1 MNDSTSNS
9 YTKKQSAERMKT
21 RKKMSKAQIQ
31 LAIIKKKQ
39 CDARALKIVEQLL
52 EPVVETHWLL
62 QNLQHINKSH
72 MEDVIEERA
81 IVKLCGYVLCK
92 NPITVIITQQFHIST
107 KRNKVYDVTRRKNF
121 CSSYCY
127 GACNYLLEQ
136 MLTSPLWLREQ
147 EEIPV
152 FHLLS
157 SNLQTKKDML
167 GDEVYVNDIDILSEN
182 DKEYIE
188 PTEKFEEAKSQ
199 ILNKVTNA
207 CNKLPDSN
215 DKVSNIISNEHMVF
229 ENTSSEYFIPK
240 SVQTEDSKV
249 HNNLKSYQDIMA
261 DKNVPNLPINIKC
274 SSENNEDFHEQ
285 IEIVQKCYEVP
296 VLEKN
301 SKTLLNCEKH
311 EEIIANKS
319 NIQIVEKECKEDKKI
334 NEFIIISQNILD
346 KKEYP
351 IEDKKD
357 KYENVQEMNNNK
369 IRRNAS
375 TKNIRKKK
383 ISEDPEQS
391 STKFYTLIMR
401 VEKSVK
407 EWITEDTISFLQGD
421 SDIRLQL
428 MENFIQHERYV
439 QLCKKLNKLQLQD
452 EKEDRI
458 DLSSNTLKPLPH
470 FSILRE
476 EADKIELKVNA
487 FYEGRMV
494 IDQPKKVVE
503 NSETC
508 TSYPILPLI
517 DAHAP
522 KALRRKIFLDKLHK
536 ILPDLLHMLAGSTQ
550 CYTLI
555 EYIHDNSN
563 STLIK
568 GLVNTFS
575 LSASNIV
582 FKTAEWTLVGLI
594 IIKMLSIMD
603 PQLKILLATKQA
615 SMYISMVL
623 MSYKLDSYYLDRF
636 LIELTNNP
644 KIFEIK

>member
-1 MNDSTSNS
+1 
-9 YTKKQSAERMKT
+9 MKT

-199 ILNKVTNA
+199 ILNKVTNV

>member
-1 MNDSTSNS
+1 MNDSTINS
-9 YTKKQSAERMKT
+9 FTKKQLGERIKA

-52 EPVVETHWLL
+52 EPIVETQWLL

-92 NPITVIITQQFHIST
+92 NPITVIITQKFHIST

-157 SNLQTKKDML
+157 SNLQTKRDML
-167 GDEVYVNDIDILSEN
+167 GDEVYVNDILSEN

-188 PTEKFEEAKSQ
+188 PAETFEEAESQ
-199 ILNKVTNA
+199 ILDEVTNVYD
-207 CNKLPDSN
+207 KLPKSN
-215 DKVSNIISNEHMVF
+215 DKVSNIISNEHTVF
-229 ENTSSEYFIPK
+229 ENTSSEYSVPK
-240 SVQTEDSKV
+240 SVQTEDFKV
-249 HNNLKSYQDIMA
+249 HNNNLKSYQDTIG
-261 DKNVPNLPINIKC
+261 NIKA
-274 SSENNEDFHEQ
+274 SNLSTNTKYSNETNENFNEQ
-285 IEIVQKCYEVP
+285 TEIIQKCYEVP
-296 VLEKN
+296 VLAKN
-301 SKTLLNCEKH
+301 SKTLLDCEKH
-311 EEIIANKS
+311 EKIIENTS
-319 NIQIVEKECKEDKKI
+319 NIQIVEKKCEEDKKI
-334 NEFIIISQNILD
+334 NEFIIIKQNILD

-351 IEDKKD
+351 IENEKD
-357 KYENVQEMNNNK
+357 KYENVQKMNNNK
-369 IRRNAS
+369 VTRNAS

-383 ISEDPEQS
+383 ISEDSEQS
-391 STKFYTLIMR
+391 STKFYALTMR

-452 EKEDRI
+452 EKEDCI

-470 FSILRE
+470 FSILQE
-476 EADKIELKVNA
+476 EADKIELKVHA

-503 NSETC
+503 NNETC

-536 ILPDLLHMLAGSTQ
+536 ILPDLLRMLADSTR
-550 CYTLI
+550 CYTI
-555 EYIHDNSN
+555 MEYINDNSSN
-563 STLIK
+563 TLIK

-575 LSASNIV
+575 LSASNII

-615 SMYISMVL
+615 SIYISMVL

-636 LIELTNNP
+636 IIELTNNP